1 MIARR
6 PAGFT
11 LLEVMVVVFIL
22 GLLAMIVVP
31 RLAGRTDEARRVKVI
46 ADLKSVAQALD
57 LYRLDAGTYPTS
69 QQGLAA
75 LVDRP
80 TTPPVPA
87 RWNPAGYLDRVPVDP
102 WNHPYVYFR
111 TDDDHY
117 RLQSLGADGAE
128 GGDGIFADIDHTA
141 DR

>member
-1 MIARR
+1 MRHARR
-6 PAGFT
+6 GFT

-22 GLLAMIVVP
+22 GLLATIIVP
-31 RLAGRTDEARRVKVI
+31 RLVGRTDEARRVKAL

-75 LVDRP
+75 LVERP
-80 TTPPVPA
+80 SAPPAPA

-102 WNHPYVYFR
+102 WNRPYVYFR
-111 TDDDHY
+111 TDDDRY
-117 RLQSLGADGAE
+117 QLKSLGADGAE
-128 GGDGIFADIDHTA
+128 GGNGTFADIDHTT
-141 DR
+141 DP